1 MLKLISKSDG
11 LKLAEHSL
19 PNLGKDDVIIRTIA
33 SCYSKGTESSTSQN
47 HQKSLIKKVIDNKDK
62 ISELFLQGDFS
73 QLLKKFNSQKSSVI
87 NMGYSASGEVIA
99 VGKNVDNVKVNDI
112 VVIVGQSANH
122 GQFSVVPKGL
132 CVPIKRDVDPL
143 SASCSAIACIALNSV
158 QIANPLLG
166 SNALVIGCGL
176 LGQFLIQFLAASG
189 SKITCV
195 DIEEWRFKA
204 SKIHGAKAC
213 MNSAEFKNHDLS
225 EKFDSIYIAIPHI
238 DEGLWTSIGDAA
250 KTNADV
256 LMIGAA
262 DLNCPR
268 DIFYKKHLNFRSPHS
283 YGPGRSLYDFEVMH
297 QDFPV
302 ISKTWDIRSNIAI
315 FIELLQSKKVSTD
328 FIDCLKV
335 SDTTNDSLL
344 EALDNKM
351 SYSTILDWSMDNYEN
366 EITTLDKTENTV
378 FKEVERE
385 NIALIGY
392 SDFSKEAHI
401 PNILKNNELNF
412 MGVCNR
418 TPIITDSIKTISKS
432 ELSNNKVGTV
442 VISSNHGS
450 HASDLLKMMEQNK
463 LCIVDKPLCISAAE
477 LEQIISKKDSSNSDF
492 FCFMSRRYSKHIE
505 TIKHYILNHDGPAHA
520 DFLFQVPKKDK
531 NTPIYKEGGRL
542 IGEMC
547 HHVDLSLY
555 LFGEPYSI
563 TYSDN
568 ETSNNFFNRENSSI
582 LISFKNGSSCFIR
595 YTSIGDAEGNKEKI
609 KISFGNQSIETFDF
623 IQTDIISNSKR
634 QTLINEFDKG
644 FESMW
649 NEINQI
655 IKDNNESLLRYMTN
669 LDIQVTKILLREKI

>member
-47 HQKSLIKKVIDNKDK
+47 HQKSLIKKVIDNKNK

-99 VGKNVDNVKVNDI
+99 VGKNVYNVKVNDT

-213 MNSAEFKNHDLS
+213 MNSTEFKNNDLS

-238 DEGLWTSIGDAA
+238 DEDLWTSIGDAA

-283 YGPGRSLYDFEVMH
+283 YGPGRGLYDFEVMH

-302 ISKTWDIRSNIAI
+302 ISKTWDIRSNIAT

-328 FIDCLKV
+328 FIDCFKV
-335 SDTTNDSLL
+335 SDTTNDLLL
-344 EALDNKM
+344 EALENKK

-366 EITTLDKTENTV
+366 EKIGLDSTENKI
-378 FKEVERE
+378 FEEAKRE

-401 PNILKNNELNF
+401 PNIHKNNELNLI
-412 MGVCNR
+412 GVCNR
-418 TPIITDSIKTISKS
+418 TPIIADSIKTISKS
-432 ELSNNKVGTV
+432 ELSTNIVGTV

-450 HASDLLKMMEQNK
+450 HASDLLEMMEHNK
-463 LCIVDKPLCISAAE
+463 LCIVDKPLCINTSE
-477 LEQIISKKDSSNSDF
+477 LEQIIAKKDSSNSDF
-492 FCFMSRRYSKHIE
+492 FCFMSRRYSKHIK
-505 TIKHYILNHDGPAHA
+505 TIKKYLLNHDGPVHA

-547 HHVDLSLY
+547 HHVDLSLF

-568 ETSNNFFNRENSSI
+568 ETSNNFFNRENSSM

-595 YTSIGDAEGNKEKI
+595 YTSIGDAEGSKEKI
-609 KISFGNQSIETFDF
+609 KISFGNKTIETFDF
-623 IQTDIISNSKR
+623 IKTDIISKSKR

-669 LDIQVTKILLREKI
+669 LDLQVTKILLREKI